1 LLTFILNCISSISK
15 HRRILVI
22 SITIFGNIT
31 GDRRILVIS
40 ITIFGNITGEA
51 NAESADSKS
60 TAVDISGSQHVLVCA
75 LHELGCLVLS
85 LGTSASPLVAEPAT
99 GNITDSGKTISI
111 I

>member
-1 LLTFILNCISSISK
+1 MTVQGVLLTFILNYISSISK

-22 SITIFGNIT
+22 SITIFGI
-31 GDRRILVIS
+31 
-40 ITIFGNITGEA
+40 ITGEA